1 MKGRRRTEQAE
12 PAAPPFRLSRF
23 FRGSVLAVLWVAA
36 LAGPLSGGAAHKFH
50 VSVSQV
56 EYNASSQ
63 TIEVVMRIYS
73 DDLENALS
81 RHAKRPV
88 KLDPAREKEAGDVV
102 MSYLRGQFELKTKAG
117 RPVKFAWVGLE
128 AQVDMFWLYFQG
140 RAPGGFAGAQLKNRV
155 LCELFDD
162 QVNIVNVKYQ
172 GKQAGT
178 MFEPKD
184 EFKPI
189 SDLKSAK

>member
-1 MKGRRRTEQAE
+1 MRNSAQWNHSPAVHRVWGRVA
-12 PAAPPFRLSRF
+12 L
-23 FRGSVLAVLWVAA
+23 GLLWAA
-36 LAGPLSGGAAHKFH
+36 LLALPRHTDARGIAAHKIH

-56 EYNASSQ
+56 EYIAQGQSVQ
-63 TIEVVMRIYS
+63 VVMRVYV

-81 RHAKRPV
+81 RHANRPV
-88 KLDPAREKEAGDVV
+88 KLDPARGREAGDLV
-102 MSYLRGQFELKTKAG
+102 MAYLRGQFELKTKAG
-117 RPVKFAWVGLE
+117 KPVKFNWLGLE
-128 AQVDMFWLYFQG
+128 AQVDMFWLYFEG
-140 RAPGGFAGAQLKNRV
+140 KIPGGFSGAQLKNRV
-155 LCELFDD
+155 LFELFED

-184 EFKPI
+184 EFKSI

>member
-1 MKGRRRTEQAE
+1 MKSMRIPLPFN
-12 PAAPPFRLSRF
+12 PAVALSLLWLTL
-23 FRGSVLAVLWVAA
+23 LALPLDGEARAAA
-36 LAGPLSGGAAHKFH
+36 LHKFH

-56 EYNASSQ
+56 EYNASGQSV
-63 TIEVVMRIYS
+63 EVVMRIYS
-73 DDLENALS
+73 DDFENALS

-88 KLDPAREKEAGDVV
+88 KIDPARDKEMGEVV
-102 MSYLRGQFELKTKAG
+102 MSYLRGQFELKTRAG
-117 RPVKFAWVGLE
+117 KPVKFTWVGLE
-128 AQVDMFWLYFQG
+128 AQVDMFWLYFEG
-140 RAPGGFAGAQLKNRV
+140 KVPGGFSGAQLKNRV
-155 LCELFDD
+155 LCELFED

-189 SDLKSAK
+189 SELKAAK

>member
-1 MKGRRRTEQAE
+1 MRNQLRKNPFC
-12 PAAPPFRLSRF
+12 PAY
-23 FRGSVLAVLWVAA
+23 RGSRRIALGLCWMALLAL
-36 LAGPLSGGAAHKFH
+36 PLGGEARGTAMHKFH

-56 EYNASSQ
+56 EYNASGQSVQ
-63 TIEVVMRIYS
+63 VVMRIYS
-73 DDLENALS
+73 DDFENALS
-81 RHAKRPV
+81 RHAKRQV
-88 KLDPAREKEAGDVV
+88 KLDPARDKDAGDLV

-117 RPVKFAWVGLE
+117 KPVKFNWVGLE
-128 AQVDMFWLYFQG
+128 AQVDMFWLYFEG
-140 RAPGGFAGAQLKNRV
+140 KVPGGFSGAQLKNRV
-155 LCELFDD
+155 LCEIFED

-189 SDLKSAK
+189 SELKAAK